1 MCVLMAGAGT
11 TALRISMT
19 ATQQHVAM
27 APHASTALHLL
38 SVSAPME
45 RQVGLKEQTI
55 CRYVENIPYF
65 KEMFTAEFISFPF
78 LAPDRPAVPLR

>member
-1 MCVLMAGAGT
+1 MSVACSQTPARMEGPAAMRLGAIGVCVLMGGAGS

-19 ATQQHVAM
+19 ATQQHVVL
-27 APHASTALHLL
+27 APRVSTALHLS

-55 CRYVENIPYF
+55 CRNVRYYLF
-65 KEMFTAEFISFPF
+65 
-78 LAPDRPAVPLR
+78 